1 MTRGW
6 VSPPL
11 LNFARKIY
19 LSGPQQV
26 LGADPALDP
35 KKFADP
41 WPILF
46 THAST
51 NYRTPC
57 MDIQNSVLLGGAG
70 GTRPRRSSSGY
81 AYAWCCSYM
90 PSLGV
95 IPLRAYLGL
104 ERSLSSRNP
113 WRVTAVWCH
122 VSGHLPHQVKSQM

>member
-57 MDIQNSVLLGGAG
+57 MDIQNSVLLGERGGLGPAG
-70 GTRPRRSSSGY
+70 P
-81 AYAWCCSYM
+81 
-90 PSLGV
+90 
-95 IPLRAYLGL
+95 PLATLMHD
-104 ERSLSSRNP
+104 
-113 WRVTAVWCH
+113 AVRTCLHW
-122 VSGHLPHQVKSQM
+122 V